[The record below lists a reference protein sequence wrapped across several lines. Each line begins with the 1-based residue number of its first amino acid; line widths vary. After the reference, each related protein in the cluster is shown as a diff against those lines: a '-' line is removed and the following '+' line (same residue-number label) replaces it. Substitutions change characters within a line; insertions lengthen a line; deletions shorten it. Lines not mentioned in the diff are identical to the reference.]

1 MRGASFLY
9 GLMTPS
15 FMNSGSRLQLRET
28 ATKLIEEDRLAPM
41 VESARR
47 YVNSKF
53 YFLFMAIFAF
63 NPANF
68 RRVPP
73 WMMVAVVALVGF
85 IVPFAALK
93 AVTAGFILGLPLAAI
108 YVAFIPFFV
117 GFSLESSIE
126 SEADPDLARFRSWFF
141 IQAKR
146 TGKVP
151 STLKEISSSLTPL
164 LRPYTEEEY
173 SVRYEAYRKWAHKGV
188 YAMFSLIALL
198 VGWVAIGLPMID
210 PTITFPV
217 LFFVSLALG
226 IGPTMAADWFEQTRK
241 PVLHDDPSYVIP
253 DSRQPVAEPSIQE
266 IIEGYE
272 SGRVWR
278 GMRIRAWLVYHFGP
292 LFAWDTEGLPLVGI
306 SLFELGMYVSVWLGM
321 FPEHVAGFGLLVVL
335 VSLLPAY
342 AIIHAWRDGGGA
354 AKALDRKGAYEE
366 ALHAATLQDLISK
379 DKMLD
384 VFQLGEYARPTK
396 KATRDDI
403 IVSLYVRSIPLWPWR
418 NTNKSAGETAEV
430 AKR

>member
-1 MRGASFLY
+1 
-9 GLMTPS
+9 
-15 FMNSGSRLQLRET
+15 
-28 ATKLIEEDRLAPM
+28 
-41 VESARR
+41 
-47 YVNSKF
+47 
-53 YFLFMAIFAF
+53 
-63 NPANF
+63 
-68 RRVPP
+68 
-73 WMMVAVVALVGF
+73 
-85 IVPFAALK
+85 
-93 AVTAGFILGLPLAAI
+93 
-108 YVAFIPFFV
+108 
-117 GFSLESSIE
+117 
-126 SEADPDLARFRSWFF
+126 
-141 IQAKR
+141 
-146 TGKVP
+146 
-151 STLKEISSSLTPL
+151 L

-198 VGWVAIGLPMID
+198 VGWVAIGVPMID
-210 PTITFPV
+210 STITFPV
-217 LFFVSLALG
+217 LFFVFLAVG

-253 DSRQPVAEPSIQE
+253 DSHQPVAEPSIQE

-278 GMRIRAWLVYHFGP
+278 GMRMRAWLVYHFGA

-306 SLFELGMYVSVWLGM
+306 SLLELGMYVYVWLAM
-321 FPEHVAGFGLLVVL
+321 FPEHVPGFGLLVLL

-342 AIIHAWRDGGGA
+342 AIVHAWRDGGGTT
-354 AKALDRKGAYEE
+354 KALERKGVYEE
-366 ALHAATLQDLISK
+366 ALHSATLQDLISK

-384 VFQLGEYARPTK
+384 VFQLGEYAGPTK
-396 KATRDDI
+396 KSTRDDI